1 MQPTAEPASPIR
13 GTESRLIGLLLA
25 VLLVLMTPPAHAD
38 QSAGPKTPVT
48 AGSTPAPSPAARAER
63 LIAHA
68 AQLRL
73 AERKEWLRLVHY
85 RKTLFGGWESQVD
98 GPPFFLAVDGKD
110 SPRAE
115 LEATLR
121 AFTAPA
127 AAPDVHALC
136 RFPARFIWLANQ
148 LSLGSADVPTV
159 ACPGY
164 ADFVKKLAPRSLTLI
179 FSSYYLNNPASAFG
193 HTFLRVNK
201 TMRSGESESRELL
214 DYGVDFSAVV
224 DTGNAVL
231 YAFKGM
237 FGLFP
242 GTFHKMP
249 FFYKVREYND
259 FESRDL
265 WEYDLDLSQAQV
277 QTVVAHLW
285 ELGQTYIAYYY
296 LSENCS
302 YHILGALEVAS
313 PDLELTS
320 KLGWPVIPS
329 DTVKAVL
336 QNRGL
341 VKGISYRPS
350 NRTQFRQRLET
361 LHADEVEAV
370 ELLLSDPK
378 AKLDARFSLAKQVR
392 VLDAAI
398 DLVGIRFARDLTKSR
413 LEMNQEGIELE
424 QALLERR
431 AEYDLTSEEPHFPM
445 PMSKVPHGGHDS
457 DRLGL
462 GSGYERERGFFHSLS
477 FRLALHDL
485 NDPARGYPDGAEI
498 DFLPISLRYYIE
510 TPRLS
515 FEDFSLIR
523 VVSLTP
529 LSRFDHSMSWL
540 VDAGAKRGF
549 DAGCDR
555 CVSGFGALAGGFT
568 IEPFGRPFTLFAL
581 AKVQLDVPVKSGLV
595 DLFRVGVGPYGGV
608 RLRFSDDVSS
618 LFTGSWTYLP
628 GQTPHAIYELHG
640 SLRGQYTRDFAL
652 GIEAALFQRS
662 ASVQGVSYLY
672 F

>member
-1 MQPTAEPASPIR
+1 MQWTAEPASLIR
-13 GTESRLIGLLLA
+13 STESRLLGVLVAVLVLLA
-25 VLLVLMTPPAHAD
+25 PTWAHAD
-38 QSAGPKTPVT
+38 PSRARPLTPRAMPTVV
-48 AGSTPAPSPAARAER
+48 SPAARAER

-68 AQLRL
+68 ARLRL

-98 GPPFFLAVDGKD
+98 GPPFFLAADGKEN
-110 SPRAE
+110 PGAE
-115 LEATLR
+115 LDATLR

-127 AAPDVHALC
+127 GAPDVHALC
-136 RFPARFIWLANQ
+136 RFPARFIWLAKQ
-148 LSLGSADVPTV
+148 LSLGPADVPTV

-277 QTVVAHLW
+277 QLVVAHLW

-320 KLGWPVIPS
+320 TLGWPVIPS

-336 QNRGL
+336 RNRGL

-350 NRTQFRQRLET
+350 NRTQFRQRLDT
-361 LHADEVEAV
+361 LGSDEVEAV
-370 ELLLSDPK
+370 ELLLRDPQ
-378 AKLDARFSLAKQVR
+378 AKLDASFSLAKQVR
-392 VLDAAI
+392 VIDAAI

-413 LEMNQEGIELE
+413 LEMNQQGIELE

-445 PMSKVPHGGHDS
+445 PMGKVPHGGHDS

-498 DFLPISLRYYIE
+498 EFLPISLRYYIE
-510 TPRLS
+510 SPRLS
-515 FEDFSLIR
+515 FENFSLVR
-523 VVSLTP
+523 VMSLTP

-540 VDAGAKRGF
+540 VDAGAKRAF

-555 CVSGFGALAGGFT
+555 CVSGFGALAGGIT
-568 IEPFGRPFTLFAL
+568 LEPFGRALTLFGL
-581 AKVQLDVPVKSGLV
+581 AKVQLDIPVEAGLAHV
-595 DLFRVGVGPYGGV
+595 FRIGVGPYGGF

-652 GIEAALFQRS
+652 GVEAALFQRS

>member
-1 MQPTAEPASPIR
+1 MRGKAGAGQAKVRGWALWAALVSWLLTMSPGPA
-13 GTESRLIGLLLA
+13 A
-25 VLLVLMTPPAHAD
+25 A
-38 QSAGPKTPVT
+38 QSAGMNV
-48 AGSTPAPSPAARAER
+48 AALSARAR
-63 LIAHA
+63 
-68 AQLRL
+68 QLKL
-73 AERKEWLRLVHY
+73 AERKEWQRLLHY

-98 GPPFFLAVDGKD
+98 GAPFFLAPNGKD
-110 SPRAE
+110 DPEAE

-127 AAPDVHALC
+127 SAPDTHALC
-136 RFPARFIWLANQ
+136 RFPARFMWLSKE
-148 LSLGSADVPTV
+148 LSLSARELPRA

-164 ADFVKKLAPRSLTLI
+164 ADFVRKLAPKSLTLI

-201 TMRSGESESRELL
+201 GMRSGEDESRELL
-214 DYGVDFSAVV
+214 DYGIDFSAVV
-224 DTGNAVL
+224 DTQNAVL

-249 FFYKVREYND
+249 FYYKVREYND

-313 PDLELTS
+313 PKLELTS
-320 KLGWPVIPS
+320 RLGWPVIPS

-336 QNRGL
+336 DNRGF
-341 VKGISYRPS
+341 VKGINYRPS
-350 NRTQFRQRLET
+350 NRSQFRQRLES
-361 LHADEVEAV
+361 LSAAEVEAV
-370 ELLLSDPK
+370 EQLLQNPK
-378 AKLDARFSLAKQVR
+378 AALGRSLGVSQQVR

-398 DLVGIRFARDLTKSR
+398 DLVGIRYARDLTSKSR
-413 LEMNQEGIELE
+413 GEMDQQGIELE

-431 AEYDLTSEEPHFPM
+431 AEYEQESQEPRFPL
-445 PMSKVPHGGHDS
+445 PLDKLPHVGHDS
-457 DRLGL
+457 SRLGL
-462 GSGYERERGFFHSLS
+462 GSGYERERGYFHSLS

-498 DFLPISLRYYIE
+498 LFLPLNVRYFVE
-510 TPRLS
+510 SPKVS
-515 FEDFSLIR
+515 FEDFSLVR
-523 VVSLTP
+523 VMSLTP
-529 LSRFDHSMSWL
+529 LSRFDHSMSWM
-540 VDAGAKRGF
+540 VDVGAKRGY
-549 DAGCDR
+549 DRGCDR
-555 CVSGFGALAGGFT
+555 CVSGFGTLAAGFT
-568 IEPFGRPFTLFAL
+568 VEPFGRAFTLFAL
-581 AKVQLDVPVKSGLV
+581 AKAQLNIPVDSGFW
-595 DLFRVGVGPYGGV
+595 DLLRVGAGPYGGF

-618 LFTGSWTYLP
+618 LFTGAWTYLP
-628 GQTPHAIYELHG
+628 GQTPRSHYELRA
-640 SLRGQYTRDFAL
+640 SLRAQYSHDFAL
-652 GIEAALFQRS
+652 GLEGALFPRS
-662 ASVQGVSYLY
+662 ASGQVVSYIY